1 MKKIRPYS
9 RSPNTSRRSTTRLTQ
24 WQITGFPAESFLSAN
39 HRTLRISTPCHRAI
53 PPPCRFSTFYL
64 SPCNVKPALGLA
76 VARLFRDMTSC
87 RPRDWETVQRL
98 SAGALEFYRHEARQC
113 CESRMIELSV
123 AQAIPGSAN
132 TDADKCS
139 IIRHFLSI
147 VGDRSIIPLNPAGF
161 RQLVEALVMSE
172 RGLPAPP
179 GP

>member
-1 MKKIRPYS
+1 LVEILPGGGG
-9 RSPNTSRRSTTRLTQ
+9 L
-24 WQITGFPAESFLSAN
+24 
-39 HRTLRISTPCHRAI
+39 
-53 PPPCRFSTFYL
+53 
-64 SPCNVKPALGLA
+64 KPALGLA
-76 VARLFRDMTSC
+76 LARLLRDMTSC

-98 SAGALEFYRHEARQC
+98 AAGALEFYRHEARQC

-132 TDADKCS
+132 TDAGKCS

-161 RQLVEALVMSE
+161 RQLVEDLVMPE

-179 GP
+179 CP